1 MTMDDIPQGPP
12 PPPAPAAPPPQPADD
27 RDTAGRSTGPVSDNR
42 AVWIVLS
49 YLGLLAL
56 IPLVV
61 ERDDRE
67 VQWHAKHGLVLL
79 VAEIAVIVGLQI
91 VVMLLTAISGGLGC
105 LAGLLLPLLLLAIL
119 VLHVV
124 CIVKGLNGERFTIS
138 GLSDFAD
145 RL

>member
-1 MTMDDIPQGPP
+1 MTMDDTPQGPP
-12 PPPAPAAPPPQPADD
+12 PPAPPAPPPQPADD
-27 RDTAGRSTGPVSDNR
+27 RDTGGRSTGPVSDNR

-56 IPLVV
+56 IPLVA

-91 VVMLLTAISGGLGC
+91 VVMLLTAISGGIGC

-124 CIVKGLNGERFTIS
+124 CIVKGLNGDRFTIS

>member
-1 MTMDDIPQGPP
+1 MTNEDTPQGPSEPPPAQPPP
-12 PPPAPAAPPPQPADD
+12 PPPAEKAPDAQPS
-27 RDTAGRSTGPVSDNR
+27 GGPVSDNR

-56 IPLVV
+56 IPLLV

-79 VAEIAVIVGLQI
+79 VAEIAIIVGLQI
-91 VVMLLTAISGGLGC
+91 VVFVISAISGGLGC
-105 LAGLLLPLLLLAIL
+105 LAGLLLPVLLLAIL

-124 CIVKGLNGERFTIS
+124 CIIRGLNGERFTIS

>member
-1 MTMDDIPQGPP
+1 MTMDDSPQGPP
-12 PPPAPAAPPPQPADD
+12 PPPAAAAPPPPPAGDGG
-27 RDTAGRSTGPVSDNR
+27 TGGRATGPVSDNR

-61 ERDDRE
+61 ERDDPE

-79 VAEIAVIVGLQI
+79 VAEIVVIVGLQI
-91 VVMLLTAISGGLGC
+91 VVMLLAAISGGLGC
-105 LAGLLLPLLLLAIL
+105 VAGLLLPLLLLAIL

-124 CIVKGLNGERFTIS
+124 CIVRGLNGERFTIS

>member
-1 MTMDDIPQGPP
+1 MTNEDTPQSPPEPPPAQPP
-12 PPPAPAAPPPQPADD
+12 PPPKEAPRPSSPS
-27 RDTAGRSTGPVSDNR
+27 GGPVSDNR

-61 ERDDRE
+61 ERDDPE

>member
-1 MTMDDIPQGPP
+1 MTNEDTPQGPP
-12 PPPAPAAPPPQPADD
+12 QPPPAQPPPPPQESEAPD
-27 RDTAGRSTGPVSDNR
+27 RLPSGGPVSDNR

-79 VAEIAVIVGLQI
+79 VAEIAIIVGLQI
-91 VVMLLTAISGGLGC
+91 VVMVLTAISGGLGC
-105 LAGLLLPLLLLAIL
+105 LAGLLLPVLLLAIL